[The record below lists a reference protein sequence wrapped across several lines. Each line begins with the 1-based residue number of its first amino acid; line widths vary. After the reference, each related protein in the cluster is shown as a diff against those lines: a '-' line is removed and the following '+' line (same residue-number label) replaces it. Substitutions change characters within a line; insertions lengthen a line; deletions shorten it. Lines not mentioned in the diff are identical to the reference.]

1 MRASR
6 LGSITSSVHAN
17 FSQKSAPSH
26 LHPLGARVNRQTCGL
41 LTEYQS
47 GSIEEKVEQGA
58 GELDERIRS
67 GTTGLFD
74 TFMNGAVMRE
84 NSDMSTASDSVMQ
97 ATSYSE
103 SSWVNATLY
112 RADQVTARKPERNE
126 SSFLDTIVGR
136 RGCLRS
142 ILNQLEAV
150 AGTNTTVLI
159 TGETGTGKEVIARA
173 IHELSPRRNR
183 NLVKVNC
190 AAMPAGLLESELFGH
205 ERGAFTGAINS
216 HIGRF
221 ALADN
226 GTLFLDEIGDMPLEL
241 QPKLLRVLQ
250 EREFEAVGSTRTRPV
265 DVHVVAATNQDLKQM
280 VRDREFREDLYY
292 RLNVFPIYL
301 PPLRE
306 RKADIPE
313 LVGHFV
319 QQFADSMDKTI
330 EIIPEE
336 TMRALVRHCWP
347 GNIRE
352 LQNYIA
358 RGVILSND
366 GIFEPGPLE
375 TCEPEPTLKE
385 RIRKE
390 IIAACERAK
399 WRLGGPEGAAA
410 RLGLKRTTLFHK
422 MKRLGIAR
430 PARRAVGASFR

>member
-1 MRASR
+1 
-6 LGSITSSVHAN
+6 
-17 FSQKSAPSH
+17 
-26 LHPLGARVNRQTCGL
+26 
-41 LTEYQS
+41 
-47 GSIEEKVEQGA
+47 
-58 GELDERIRS
+58 
-67 GTTGLFD
+67 
-74 TFMNGAVMRE
+74 
-84 NSDMSTASDSVMQ
+84 MSTDSVMEL
-97 ATSYSE
+97 TRYSE
-103 SSWVNATLY
+103 SSSMNAALY
-112 RADQVTARKPERNE
+112 RADQRTAGKPERRE

-136 RGCLRS
+136 RGSLRP

-216 HIGRF
+216 HVGRF
-221 ALADN
+221 ALADR

-250 EREFEAVGSTRTRPV
+250 EREFEAVGSTRTTRV
-265 DVHVVAATNQDLKQM
+265 DVRVVAATNRDLKQM

-301 PPLRE
+301 PPVRE

-313 LVGHFV
+313 LVEHFA
-319 QQFADSMDKTI
+319 QQFADSMGKTI
-330 EIIPEE
+330 ETIPEE
-336 TMRALVRHCWP
+336 TMRALVRHPWP

-366 GIFEPGPLE
+366 GIFEPGQLE
-375 TCEPEPTLKE
+375 ACEPPEPENANPTLEEK
-385 RIRKE
+385 IRGE
-390 IIAACERAK
+390 IIAACQSAK

-422 MKRLGIAR
+422 MRRLGITR
-430 PARRAVGASFR
+430 PADH